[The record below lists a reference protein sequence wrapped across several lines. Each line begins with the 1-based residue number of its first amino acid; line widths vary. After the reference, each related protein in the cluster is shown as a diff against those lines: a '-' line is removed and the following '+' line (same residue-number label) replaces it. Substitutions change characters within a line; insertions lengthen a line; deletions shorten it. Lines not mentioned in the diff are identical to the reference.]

1 MKTFVVAV
9 AAALVSAAASVGSV
23 GAFGAAESDREAS
36 VELAISADQASSV
49 IPFIEMAAREDGL
62 KRIRAYKNDIFIPME
77 QATLSFTKADGH
89 LTMNVAV
96 ETEYRFA
103 KGERQQVLGDLTAK
117 GNALYARALIL
128 KAQAN

>member
-23 GAFGAAESDREAS
+23 GAFGVENDREAS
-36 VELAISADQASSV
+36 VELAVSADQAESV
-49 IPFIEMAAREDGL
+49 IPYIEMAARQDGI
-62 KRIRAYKNDIFIPME
+62 KRIRAYKNDVFIPMD
-77 QATLSFTKADGH
+77 QATLSFVKANGH

-103 KGERQQVLGDLTAK
+103 KGERQQVLADLTAK
-117 GNALYARALIL
+117 GNALYAHALIL
-128 KAQAN
+128 KSQAN